1 MGKPFVVST
10 KIYQF
15 DTLDAFIAEFK
26 PTAQDLVISNR
37 FIYDPLIAPKNL
49 PCKFIFQEKYGAGEP
64 SDLMVEG
71 ILEELGD
78 FNPTRIIGIGGGTV
92 IDICKV
98 LALKPFKQLGEIY
111 DDPSKIVKTKETIII
126 PTTCGTGSEVT
137 NVAVF
142 ELTRKHTKMG
152 IANESLYPD
161 HAVLIPEMLSTLPYK
176 FFLFSSADALIHASE
191 SLLSPNAT
199 VYSELFSVS
208 AIKTILKGYKAL
220 YENGPEYRKNLYSD
234 LLLASNIAGIGF
246 GYAGTGA
253 VHGMSYPL
261 GGAYHVAHGESNYQL
276 FTAIFKVYNKLQ
288 PKGKIEQF
296 NAIVREALDLPEN
309 ADVCEEL
316 DKLVG
321 SLIPLKPLREY
332 GMKESDIDAFT
343 TNVMEKQQRLM
354 KNAYVPFTREIVESV
369 YRSRF

>member
-1 MGKPFVVST
+1 MGKPFAVST

-15 DTLDAFIAEFK
+15 DSLDAFIAEFK
-26 PTAQDLVISNR
+26 PSAQDLVVSNR

-71 ILEELGD
+71 IMEEIGD
-78 FNPTRIIGIGGGTV
+78 FKPARIIGVGGGTV

-98 LALKPFKQLGEIY
+98 LALKPFKELGEIY
-111 DDPSKIVKTKETIII
+111 DDPSKIVKQIETIII

-152 IANESLYPD
+152 IANENLYPN

-191 SLLSPNAT
+191 SYLSPNAT

-208 AIKTILKGYKAL
+208 AIQTILKGYKAL
-220 YENGPEYRKNLYSD
+220 LANGPEYRASLYNEFM
-234 LLLASNIAGIGF
+234 LAGNIAGIAF

-276 FTAIFKVYNKLQ
+276 FTAIFKEYNNLQ

-296 NAIVREALDLPEN
+296 NAIVRQALDLPDN
-309 ADVCEEL
+309 ADVCAEL

-321 SLIPLKPLREY
+321 TLIPLKRLSEY
-332 GMKESDIDAFT
+332 GMKESDIQAFT
-343 TNVMEKQQRLM
+343 DNVMEKQQRLM
-354 KNAYVPFTREIVESV
+354 RNAYVPMTREVVERV
-369 YRSRF
+369 YRNRF